1 MMSIHCMTLNVT
13 SCRRKRQIDESVKS
27 AEMRKDPVKEAGKE
41 REGEDRARGP
51 EKGGSGGGELFI
63 VCFCM
68 MCTCPL
74 RTVSYSC
81 LFQWAATFV
90 TDRSICPL
98 SFPFLPP
105 CRFQIPE

>member
-1 MMSIHCMTLNVT
+1 MTLNVT
-13 SCRRKRQIDESVKS
+13 SCRRKRQIDENVKS
-27 AEMRKDPVKEAGKE
+27 EEMRKDPVKEAGKE
-41 REGEDRARGP
+41 GRARGP
-51 EKGGSGGGELFI
+51 EKGRERAPGGMFI

>member
-1 MMSIHCMTLNVT
+1 MTLNVT

-41 REGEDRARGP
+41 REGREGCEGRKKDGRERGGVGL
-51 EKGGSGGGELFI
+51 EMFI

-105 CRFQIPE
+105 CRFRIPE

>member
-1 MMSIHCMTLNVT
+1 MTLNVT

-27 AEMRKDPVKEAGKE
+27 AEMRKDPVREAGKE
-41 REGEDRARGP
+41 REGEGRARGP
-51 EKGGSGGGELFI
+51 EESEERERGRGGGGRVMFI

-81 LFQWAATFV
+81 LFQWAATVPNLIRDFLFPRPFV
-90 TDRSICPL
+90 PIRYPR
-98 SFPFLPP
+98 P
-105 CRFQIPE
+105 